1 MPGTRIVPVA
11 GFGGVALLLAGLLAP
26 SISVVAWVGEIL
38 LLAAVVAHAHRM
50 TARAAAVTELEA
62 ANRLLTELH
71 ELALHQPL
79 ATDPAEVLAAARQRA
94 QKLLA
99 TSDIAVAVDGS
110 IAVGRALSH
119 AERSLV
125 ADLER
130 QVALGLDNARRLS
143 QLRALAVHAER
154 ARIARELHDQLG
166 QDLAGL
172 GFLIDSGADNA
183 ELREAVGAI
192 VRRLRD
198 TLTDLRSDVDED
210 HDLTDTLAAFLSRV
224 TDRSGLSTRLEL
236 PSAASPDRLPPVVER
251 ELLRITQE
259 AVVNAERHSG
269 AQEVRV
275 LLDGGVVEIRDDG
288 IGLPGVIPER
298 HYGLMGMRERAEA
311 IGGELE
317 IESAPGRGTTVRCR
331 VEGS

>member
-1 MPGTRIVPVA
+1 MPGSRIVPVA

-79 ATDPAEVLAAARQRA
+79 ATDPADVLAAARLRA

-99 TSDIAVAVDGS
+99 TDEVVVGGDGA
-110 IAVGRALSH
+110 INVGRPLSH

-143 QLRALAVHAER
+143 QLRTLAVHAER

-172 GFLIDSGADNA
+172 GFLIDSGADA
-183 ELREAVGAI
+183 VELRQTVGAV

-198 TLTDLRSDVDED
+198 TLTDLRSDVDDD
-210 HDLTDTLAAFLSRV
+210 HDLTDTLCAFLSRV
-224 TDRSGLSTRLEL
+224 TDRSGLATRLEL
-236 PSAASPDRLPPVVER
+236 PSAVPASRLPAGVER

-269 AQEVRV
+269 ARHVKVRV
-275 LLDGGVVEIRDDG
+275 ADGVVEISDDG
-288 IGLPGVIPER
+288 IGLPPRLPDR
-298 HYGLMGMRERAEA
+298 HYGLIGMRERAEA
-311 IGGELE
+311 IGGELG

-331 VEGS
+331 VEGA